1 MTLVI
6 TYVIRMST
14 SLMARDEPGVDIG
27 AGVRSRASLQRLACS
42 GHPRQGD
49 RHDRRSQI
57 PAGPGQ
63 RRAEPA
69 EGMRHY
75 SKNYVEQLPTQ
86 WLLFDGPLKKLRQ
99 AGKFEDLMTRQAEFH
114 ESLDTEIGEL
124 EALAAELQPPP
135 EEQAAA

>member
-69 EGMRHY
+69 EG
-75 SKNYVEQLPTQ
+75 NAP
-86 WLLFDGPLKKLRQ
+86 LLQELRGAADHPVAAVRRPAEEAQ
-99 AGKFEDLMTRQAEFH
+99 AGRQVR
-114 ESLDTEIGEL
+114 EI
-124 EALAAELQPPP
+124 
-135 EEQAAA
+135 